1 MKGLHSCVFL
11 WSSQTL
17 CLGLETSQE
26 TITQPWVR
34 PGICTRYPLSRH
46 QKLMGFSPSHGQRS
60 LAAPPHTAMGSSDIP
75 RTLSPTLRGY
85 FTAPGPPG
93 LAEKQEC
100 LSPSSRVG
108 PDGGGG
114 VHSPPC
120 LLEPST
126 HHSSFMTGVM
136 GLNGERVLLK
146 INILE
151 N

>member
-1 MKGLHSCVFL
+1 MKGSHSCIL
-11 WSSQTL
+11 PWGSQTF
-17 CLGLETSQE
+17 CPGLSQE
-26 TITQPWVR
+26 TITRPWVR
-34 PGICTRYPLSRH
+34 SGVCARHPLSKH
-46 QKLMGFSPSHGQRS
+46 QKLIGFSTSHGQRGP
-60 LAAPPHTAMGSSDIP
+60 ATPPHTAKGSSDIP
-75 RTLSPTLRGY
+75 RTLSPTLRGS

-93 LAEKQEC
+93 LAERQEC

-108 PDGGGG
+108 LDGGGG
-114 VHSPPC
+114 VGSPPC

-126 HHSSFMTGVM
+126 HHGSFTTGVM